1 MLSEHPNPSAAR
13 PATRPPPET
22 LSRLE
27 AQISELWGHL
37 NAATYRFLALVAE
50 FDRHEGYARHVLPS
64 TAHWL
69 NWQCGIGMIAA
80 REKVRVAR
88 ALEHLPEIRAG
99 FASGEFSYSK
109 VRAMTRVA
117 TPANEAVLASIARH
131 GTASHVEKLVRKY
144 RWTQR
149 RDAQITAQS
158 QHLNRSVHWYFDEN
172 ETFVLNARLPPE
184 IGALVA
190 QALQATEDVL
200 REQGSRDERDHP
212 RVRDER
218 DELRPHVDVNRFGWS
233 SVSSAHTAN
242 RADALRLVAEAFLA
256 MRSDEVEATSSADR
270 CQLVVHVDQAVLTK
284 DIAAR
289 DSEPHRAELDGG
301 HALAL
306 ETVRRLGCDCTVV
319 GVLEGRD
326 GEPLNIGRKSR
337 SIPPAIKRAL
347 RARDGGCRF
356 PGCDRTRFCDGHHV
370 KHWAD
375 GGETKLGNLITLC
388 TFHHTW
394 LHEGGFGV
402 TATDDGV
409 FVFTRPDGSRI
420 PDCGTAP
427 KQTQSRR
434 FRGIVCAD
442 VPTVGDAALDA
453 PALDDASFAAS
464 ALDNAALEAFDAA
477 VRFHGERLNAGSDS
491 KIDASTAR
499 CRWLGERMDYSAAIE
514 SMQFRDNTAPAR
526 TAAPS

>member
-1 MLSEHPNPSAAR
+1 MPSQHANLSAA
-13 PATRPPPET
+13 PLLPRPPPET
-22 LSRLE
+22 FERLE
-27 AQISELWGHL
+27 AQITELWGHL

-88 ALEHLPEIRAG
+88 ALESLPEIRAG

-144 RWTQR
+144 RWTQQ
-149 RDAQITAQS
+149 RDAQMTAQS
-158 QHLNRSVHWYFDEN
+158 QHLNRSVHWYFDAN

-190 QALQATEDVL
+190 QALQAAQDVL
-200 REQGSRDERDHP
+200 REQSSRDGRGEQ

-233 SVSSAHTAN
+233 SVSSTHTAN

-270 CQLVVHVDQAVLTK
+270 CQIVVHVDQAVLTK
-284 DIAAR
+284 EIEAR
-289 DSEPHRAELDGG
+289 ESEPHRAELDRGP
-301 HALAL
+301 ALAL
-306 ETVRRLGCDCTVV
+306 ETIRRLGCDGTLV

-375 GGETKLGNLITLC
+375 GGETKLGNLVTLC
-388 TFHHTW
+388 SFHHTL

-420 PDCGTAP
+420 SDCGTAP
-427 KQTQSRR
+427 RQTESRR
-434 FRGIVCAD
+434 FRGIVGAD
-442 VPTVGDAALDA
+442 ASSPEDASFEARALDDAALDA
-453 PALDDASFAAS
+453 
-464 ALDNAALEAFDAA
+464 FDAA
-477 VRFHGERLNAGSDS
+477 IRYHGERLNAGSDA
-491 KIDASTAR
+491 KINSSTAR
-499 CRWLGERMDYSAAIE
+499 CKWLGERMDYSTAIE
-514 SMQFRDNTAPAR
+514 SMQFREEAAR
-526 TAAPS
+526 ATTVAPS

>member
-1 MLSEHPNPSAAR
+1 MHSAPVCPVTPSPLIA
-13 PATRPPPET
+13 RPPPET
-22 LSRLE
+22 FERLE
-27 AQISELWGHL
+27 AQITELWGHL

-88 ALEHLPEIRAG
+88 ALENLSEIRAG

-144 RWTQR
+144 RWTQQ
-149 RDAQITAQS
+149 RDAEKTAQG
-158 QHLNRSVHWYFDEN
+158 QHLNRSVSWYFDEN

-190 QALQATEDVL
+190 QALQAAEDVL
-200 REQGSRDERDHP
+200 REQRL
-212 RVRDER
+212 RDER
-218 DELRPHVDVNRFGWS
+218 DELRPHVDVNRFAWS
-233 SVSSAHTAN
+233 SVSTAHGAN
-242 RADALRLVAEAFLA
+242 RADALRLVVEAFLA
-256 MRSDEVEATSSADR
+256 MRSDEIEATSSADR
-270 CQLVVHVDQAVLTK
+270 LQLVVHVDQAVLTK
-284 DIAAR
+284 NIEAP
-289 DSEPHRAELDGG
+289 DSEPHRAELDRGP
-301 HALAL
+301 ALAL
-306 ETVRRLGCDCTVV
+306 ETVRRLGCDCSVV
-319 GVLEGRD
+319 GIVEGRD

-375 GGETKLGNLITLC
+375 GGETKLGNLVTLC
-388 TFHHTW
+388 SFHHTL

-402 TATDDGV
+402 TVTDDGM

-420 PDCGTAP
+420 AECGAVLKETE
-427 KQTQSRR
+427 SRR
-434 FRGIVCAD
+434 FRGIVGTGSTRVHSPFPDDTSFA
-442 VPTVGDAALDA
+442 A
-453 PALDDASFAAS
+453 PALDD
-464 ALDNAALEAFDAA
+464 AALEAFDAA
-477 VRFHGERLNAGSDS
+477 IRRHRERLNPGDGSM
-491 KIDASTAR
+491 IDASTAR
-499 CRWLGERMDYSAAIE
+499 CRWRGEPMDYSTAIE
-514 SMQFRDNTAPAR
+514 SMQFREEAAR
-526 TAAPS
+526 ATTVAPS

>member
-1 MLSEHPNPSAAR
+1 MQSLPAGPVTSFPLIAR
-13 PATRPPPET
+13 PRPET
-22 LSRLE
+22 LERLE
-27 AQISELWGHL
+27 AQITELWGHL

-50 FDRHEGYARHVLPS
+50 FDRHEGYVRHVLPS

-88 ALEHLPEIRAG
+88 ALENLPEIRAG
-99 FASGEFSYSK
+99 FESGEFSYSK

-149 RDAQITAQS
+149 RDAERSAQS
-158 QHLNRSVHWYFDEN
+158 QHLNRSVNWYFDEN

-190 QALQATEDVL
+190 QALQAAEDVL
-200 REQGSRDERDHP
+200 REQP
-212 RVRDER
+212 VRDER
-218 DELRPHVDVNRFGWS
+218 DELRPHVDVNRFAWS
-233 SVSSAHTAN
+233 SVSTAHSAN

-256 MRSDEVEATSSADR
+256 MRSDETEATSSADR
-270 CQLVVHVDQAVLTK
+270 FQLVVHVDQAVLTK
-284 DIAAR
+284 TIAAS
-289 DSEPHRAELDGG
+289 DSEPHRAELDRGS
-301 HALAL
+301 ALAL
-306 ETVRRLGCDCTVV
+306 ETVRRLGCDCNVV
-319 GVLEGRD
+319 GIVEGRD

-356 PGCDRTRFCDGHHV
+356 PGCDHTRFCDGHHV

-375 GGETKLGNLITLC
+375 GGETKLGNLVTLC
-388 TFHHTW
+388 SFHHTQ

-402 TATDDGV
+402 TVTDDGV
-409 FVFTRPDGSRI
+409 FVFTRPDGGRI
-420 PDCGTAP
+420 PDCGVLP
-427 KQTQSRR
+427 KETESRR
-434 FRGIVCAD
+434 FRGIVGAGG
-442 VPTVGDAALDA
+442 VGVHA
-453 PALDDASFAAS
+453 PALDD
-464 ALDNAALEAFDAA
+464 AALEAFDAA
-477 VRFHGERLNAGSDS
+477 IRYHGDRLDPASGSR
-491 KIDASTAR
+491 IDANTAR
-499 CRWLGERMDYSAAIE
+499 CRWRGERMDYSTAIE
-514 SMQFRDNTAPAR
+514 SMQFREEAAR
-526 TAAPS
+526 EPTAAPS

>member
-1 MLSEHPNPSAAR
+1 MQSQLARSPAPS
-13 PATRPPPET
+13 PAVTRPPAEA
-22 LSRLE
+22 LDRLE
-27 AQISELWGHL
+27 AQITELWGHL

-50 FDRHEGYARHVLPS
+50 FDRGETYARHMLPS

-117 TPANEAVLASIARH
+117 TPANEAVLASVARY
-131 GTASHVEKLVRKY
+131 GTASHVEKLVGKY

-149 RDAQITAQS
+149 RDAGKTAQS

-190 QALQATEDVL
+190 QALQAADDVL
-200 REQGSRDERDHP
+200 RERRL
-212 RVRDER
+212 RDER
-218 DELRPHVDVNRFGWS
+218 DELRPHVDVNQFAWS
-233 SVSSAHTAN
+233 RLSTAHTAN

-256 MRSDEVEATSSADR
+256 MRSDETEATSSADR
-270 CQLVVHVDQAVLTK
+270 FQVVVHVDHAVLTENV
-284 DIAAR
+284 DAS
-289 DSEPHRAELDGG
+289 DGEPHRAELDRGP
-301 HALAL
+301 ALAL
-306 ETVRRLGCDCTVV
+306 ETVRRLGCDGTVV

-326 GEPLNIGRKSR
+326 GEPLNIGRKTR

-356 PGCDRTRFCDGHHV
+356 PGCDRARFCDGHHV

-375 GGETKLGNLITLC
+375 GGETKLGNLVTVC
-388 TFHHTW
+388 SFHHTL

-420 PDCGTAP
+420 PECGTAP
-427 KQTQSRR
+427 KQGEAGR
-434 FRGIVCAD
+434 FRGIVAAD
-442 VPTVGDAALDA
+442 LP
-453 PALDDASFAAS
+453 P
-464 ALDNAALEAFDAA
+464 
-477 VRFHGERLNAGSDS
+477 
-491 KIDASTAR
+491 IDAKTSR
-499 CRWLGERMDYSAAIE
+499 CKWLGERMDYSMAIE
-514 SMQFRDNTAPAR
+514 SMQFREEAARVATAGYG
-526 TAAPS
+526 